1 MEEKLV
7 PVTVLFLFFDVEL
20 RRKGTVAMR
29 VTCFGH
35 RELINTSSIRDI
47 LNTVFQKL
55 IQEGAAKFFLGGYG
69 EFDRIAASVLNTLKQ
84 NYPYITVI
92 LVIPYPNQKCDL
104 TLYDSS
110 VYPPLENV
118 PARYAILR
126 RNEWMVDQSDIV
138 VSYIR
143 HPFGGAFNT
152 TAYAK
157 RRKKRIIL
165 L

>member
-55 IQEGAAKFFLGGYG
+55 IQEGAAEFFLGGYG

-84 NYPYITVI
+84 NYPYITV
-92 LVIPYPNQKCDL
+92 
-104 TLYDSS
+104 S
-110 VYPPLENV
+110 
-118 PARYAILR
+118 
-126 RNEWMVDQSDIV
+126 W
-138 VSYIR
+138 
-143 HPFGGAFNT
+143 
-152 TAYAK
+152 
-157 RRKKRIIL
+157 
-165 L
+165 